1 MDEPDKKKNSPTY
14 SLLLAAAAWLVKDG
28 KLTLAEIEKALKNP
42 RRE

>member
-1 MDEPDKKKNSPTY
+1 MGDPDKKQNSPSY
-14 SLLLAAAAWLVKDG
+14 RLLLAAAAWLVKDG

>member
-1 MDEPDKKKNSPTY
+1 MKKTKDSAAY
-14 SLLLAAAAWLVKDG
+14 RLLLAAAAWLVKDG